1 MECQGLGRNV
11 QVSSHPIAQG
21 PCVLFNARSSRT
33 ARGAG
38 RLERTLRGEIE
49 ARVVLAARHLHQAH
63 QGVEEVVVREVLAF
77 S

>member
-1 MECQGLGRNV
+1 M
-11 QVSSHPIAQG
+11 
-21 PCVLFNARSSRT
+21 LFNARSSRT

-63 QGVEEVVVREVLAF
+63 QGVEEVVVREVAARRQALKAF
-77 S
+77 WVELEGDCGLLW